1 MIGLV
6 PSVAGVVLSLAAGFG
21 LGRVKDAKKLAAV
34 KAELEKV
41 GADAVA
47 EVKKLV
53 ADLKAK
59 L

>member
-1 MIGLV
+1 MLHILIDLGLLV
-6 PSVAGVVLSLAAGFG
+6 GGFG
-21 LGRVKDAKKLAAV
+21 LGRVRNAKKLAAV